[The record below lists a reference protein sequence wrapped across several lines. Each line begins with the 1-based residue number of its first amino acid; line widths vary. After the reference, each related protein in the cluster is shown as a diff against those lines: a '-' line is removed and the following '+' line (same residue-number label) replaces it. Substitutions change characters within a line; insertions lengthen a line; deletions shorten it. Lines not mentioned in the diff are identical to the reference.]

1 MKKQKEDA
9 KVINIRAL
17 RAGDLPACLEIYNY
31 YIENTTYSFEE
42 EPLSLAAF
50 AKRAE
55 NISAE
60 YPFLIAEEDG
70 KILGYAYLSAF
81 SDRTA
86 YRFTADLSIYLS
98 PSSTGKGTGGILLS
112 QIELLGRA
120 AGIKNV
126 ISIIT
131 EENSPS
137 LTFHEKHGYSVCG
150 DFPAVGYKFGRWLGV
165 KYLIKAI

>member
-1 MKKQKEDA
+1 M
-9 KVINIRAL
+9 NIRFATT
-17 RAGDLPACLEIYNY
+17 ADTGGCLAVY
-31 YIENTTYSFEE
+31 
-42 EPLSLAAF
+42 
-50 AKRAE
+50 
-55 NISAE
+55 AE
-60 YPFLIAEEDG
+60 YMDTVITFETELPSHEEFAGRIRSYGAVYPWLVAEEDG